1 MPYIIDGMV
10 SGADKISALFNN
22 NEEPETVEEPQES
35 ETEDN
40 KEDKNEKVTEITS
53 PEDLFGEKESEKV
66 GDDDDD
72 ITEGEEEITQRKKS
86 GSSPANLF
94 SSVANSLA
102 ESGYLPNLS
111 EEDLNN
117 VKDGETFTQA
127 FNKEL
132 EARLDATTKRVNDAL
147 NAGMDVPV
155 IQQYEHGIQY
165 LDSLT
170 NEMIEAETAEGENLR
185 KGIIYQYQLNLG
197 VNEKRA
203 QKEVERAIASGTD
216 IEDAKEYLETLK
228 TSLKDKYNELI
239 EDGKKQMQ
247 AQKEAIEENAKKMK
261 KSMLEDEKILGD
273 IVVDKVT
280 RQKAFDNLMKPTYK
294 TKEGVYQSEMQKY
307 ISENPQDFQMKVA
320 LLYTMTDGFKNMNNV
335 LKETVKKEKKK
346 AMKDLESAIN
356 NTSRVPSGSLNLNF
370 NDGNTTF
377 RGKKIA
383 PPELWN

>member
-10 SGADKISALFNN
+10 SGADEISALFNN
-22 NEEPETVEEPQES
+22 NEESEIIEKPQES

-40 KEDKNEKVTEITS
+40 KEDQEKKVTEITS
-53 PEDLFGEKESEKV
+53 PEDLFGESESEKV

-72 ITEGEEEITQRKKS
+72 TTEGEEEITQPKKS

-228 TSLKDKYNELI
+228 TSLKDKYNKLI

-335 LKETVKKEKKK
+335 L
-346 AMKDLESAIN
+346 
-356 NTSRVPSGSLNLNF
+356 
-370 NDGNTTF
+370 
-377 RGKKIA
+377 
-383 PPELWN
+383 

>member
-22 NEEPETVEEPQES
+22 NEETEIVEKSQES

-40 KEDKNEKVTEITS
+40 KEDQEKKVTEITS
-53 PEDLFGEKESEKV
+53 PEDLFGESESEKV

-72 ITEGEEEITQRKKS
+72 TTEGEEETTQPKKS

>member
-53 PEDLFGEKESEKV
+53 PEDLFGESESEKV

-72 ITEGEEEITQRKKS
+72 TTEGEEETTQPKKS